1 MLHVF
6 SAFSLM
12 QPFKNGCQLALKRMK
27 IKFLLPFTMNTKA
40 VLDASQ
46 PSSRNQYVRSDDINS
61 CCGIRR
67 HWSRRPN
74 RQPNGNSATVYSSL
88 THKSSQTPWIPCFK
102 TLAFTKCTLCF
113 ISQSIWFICS
123 WNWLSLPW
131 DAQPGHV
138 HWPEFSHL
146 RLDALLVSTGI
157 RCSTVIKYNLSV
169 VLK

>member
-6 SAFSLM
+6 SALFPLVW
-12 QPFKNGCQLALKRMK
+12 PFKNGCQLALKRMK

-46 PSSRNQYVRSDDINS
+46 PSSRNQYVRSEDINS

-88 THKSSQTPWIPCFK
+88 THKSSPT
-102 TLAFTKCTLCF
+102 TLFEDISIYQMHTLLYFPKHQVYLQLKLTFSSLRRPARLCSLTWAF
-113 ISQSIWFICS
+113 ISKIGR
-123 WNWLSLPW
+123 P
-131 DAQPGHV
+131 PGFH
-138 HWPEFSHL
+138 
-146 RLDALLVSTGI
+146 RNLVFN
-157 RCSTVIKYNLSV
+157 CN
-169 VLK
+169 